1 MNGTQIYLK
10 PRKTING
17 HYVLIQADILFPSRL
32 SELEYLYKLEQVPQV
47 NTLLVLERQS
57 INPISKQ
64 AHLCYTGQ
72 NCPVFISF
80 NMKVVI
86 YWSVTEIKAFL

>member
-1 MNGTQIYLK
+1 M
-10 PRKTING
+10 PF
-17 HYVLIQADILFPSRL
+17 IQADIL
-32 SELEYLYKLEQVPQV
+32 SELEYLYNLVQVRK
-47 NTLLVLERQS
+47 VLEIQS

-64 AHLCYTGQ
+64 AHLCYTDK

-86 YWSVTEIKAFL
+86 Y